1 MTDSTPAD
9 AAPRDPAPEA
19 EGEAAFGEREPNR
32 FGADVEYR
40 GRAQGHE
47 YVARVRHRLLDT
59 SLLLEIDGVEHD
71 PAAEEKAL
79 KAVKKAAGDEPE
91 EDKPE
96 RDEPEGDEAASDGAA
111 AEDEGRMGAD
121 DLRFRIDDG
130 FATLR
135 CTVIRRDPDGEHT
148 DHELVTV
155 RTAGLGGAGEV
166 EVSRGLR
173 TDPLLPAE
181 GSPSA
186 LRDEKRAAHPRRFA
200 AVAAVR
206 RAAGYL
212 IPLLGLGALFSN
224 ILRPV
229 REWVA
234 SLLRPVAEAVGAV
247 VNPVLEV
254 IGGLLRPLRDLLAA
268 VLRPVVRALD
278 WLRDLLLGWIPD
290 LSLPFSVPEWVPDV
304 VVPLIV
310 VLLVFSATLSGIRR
324 RSAALEEARK
334 EPGDS
339 TDAPDEPEKRAAAA
353 QDDDAE
359 VTREAAGRSGTAEKE
374 VREEEDARRTAD
386 DPPTGEDPVETS

>member
-1 MTDSTPAD
+1 MIDSTPAD
-9 AAPRDPAPEA
+9 AAPRDPAPDA
-19 EGEAAFGEREPNR
+19 EGEAAFGEREPKR

-59 SLLLEIDGVEHD
+59 SLLLEIDGVPYD

-79 KAVKKAAGDEPE
+79 KAAKKAEG
-91 EDKPE
+91 
-96 RDEPEGDEAASDGAA
+96 DEPEGDELEGDEA
-111 AEDEGRMGAD
+111 AEGDEGPTDAD

-135 CTVIRRDPDGEHT
+135 CTVIRRDSDGERT

-166 EVSRGLR
+166 EVSRGPR
-173 TDPLLPAE
+173 TDPLIPAE

-186 LRDEKRAAHPRRFA
+186 LRDEKRAAHPTRFA
-200 AVAAVR
+200 AFAAVR

-224 ILRPV
+224 LLRPV

-254 IGGLLRPLRDLLAA
+254 IGDLLRPVRDLLAA
-268 VLRPVVRALD
+268 VLRPVARALD
-278 WLRDLLLGWIPD
+278 WLRELLLGWIPD

-310 VLLVFSATLSGIRR
+310 ILLVFSATLSGIRR

-334 EPGDS
+334 EPGGS
-339 TDAPDEPEKRAAAA
+339 TDALDEREEKRAAA
-353 QDDDAE
+353 QKDDAE
-359 VTREAAGRSGTAEKE
+359 
-374 VREEEDARRTAD
+374 DA
-386 DPPTGEDPVETS
+386 PPDGENPVETS

>member
-1 MTDSTPAD
+1 MAASTPAD
-9 AAPRDPAPEA
+9 AAPRDPAPDA
-19 EGEAAFGEREPNR
+19 EGETAFGEREPNR

-59 SLLLEIDGVEHD
+59 SMLLEIDGVEHD

-79 KAVKKAAGDEPE
+79 EAATKPEGDEPE
-91 EDKPE
+91 GDK
-96 RDEPEGDEAASDGAA
+96 PEGDEAAEGDDGPT
-111 AEDEGRMGAD
+111 GAD

-135 CTVIRRDPDGEHT
+135 CTVLRRDSDGEHT

-173 TDPLLPAE
+173 TDPLIPAE

-186 LRDEKRAAHPRRFA
+186 LRDEKRAAHPTRFA
-200 AVAAVR
+200 ALAAVR

-224 ILRPV
+224 LLRPV

-234 SLLRPVAEAVGAV
+234 SLLRPVVEAIGAV

-254 IGGLLRPLRDLLAA
+254 IGDLLRPVRDLLAA
-268 VLRPVVRALD
+268 VLRPVARALD

-290 LSLPFSVPEWVPDV
+290 LSLPFSVPDWVPDV

-334 EPGDS
+334 QPGGP
-339 TDAPDEPEKRAAAA
+339 TDAPDEREKKAAAS
-353 QDDDAE
+353 QKDDGDDAP
-359 VTREAAGRSGTAEKE
+359 
-374 VREEEDARRTAD
+374 D
-386 DPPTGEDPVETS
+386 GEDPVETP

>member
-1 MTDSTPAD
+1 MTESTSAD
-9 AAPRDPAPEA
+9 AAPRDPAPDA
-19 EGEAAFGEREPNR
+19 EGEAAFGEREPSR

-47 YVARVRHRLLDT
+47 YVARVRHRLLET

-79 KAVKKAAGDEPE
+79 KAAEKA
-91 EDKPE
+91 E
-96 RDEPEGDEAASDGAA
+96 RDEVAEGDDGPT
-111 AEDEGRMGAD
+111 GAD

-135 CTVIRRDPDGEHT
+135 CTVLRRDSDGEHT

-173 TDPLLPAE
+173 TDPLIPAE

-186 LRDEKRAAHPRRFA
+186 LRDEKRAAHPTRFA
-200 AVAAVR
+200 ALAAVR

-212 IPLLGLGALFSN
+212 IPLLGLGAMFSN
-224 ILRPV
+224 LLRPV

-234 SLLRPVAEAVGAV
+234 SLLRPVVEAIGAV

-254 IGGLLRPLRDLLAA
+254 IGDLLHPVRDLLAA
-268 VLRPVVRALD
+268 VLRPVARALD

-290 LSLPFSVPEWVPDV
+290 LSLPFSVPDWVPDV

-310 VLLVFSATLSGIRR
+310 VLLVFRATLSGIRR

-334 EPGDS
+334 QPGGP
-339 TDAPDEPEKRAAAA
+339 TDAPDEREKKAAAS
-353 QDDDAE
+353 QDGDAGDPPE
-359 VTREAAGRSGTAEKE
+359 EAGRDG
-374 VREEEDARRTAD
+374 ARGDR
-386 DPPTGEDPVETS
+386 PG

>member
-1 MTDSTPAD
+1 MTASTPAD
-9 AAPRDPAPEA
+9 AAPRDPAPDA

-79 KAVKKAAGDEPE
+79 KAAEKTDG
-91 EDKPE
+91 
-96 RDEPEGDEAASDGAA
+96 PEGDEAAEGDDGPT
-111 AEDEGRMGAD
+111 GAD

-135 CTVIRRDPDGEHT
+135 CTVLRRDSDGEHT

-173 TDPLLPAE
+173 TDPLIPAE
-181 GSPSA
+181 ESPSA
-186 LRDEKRAAHPRRFA
+186 LRDEKRAAHPTRFA
-200 AVAAVR
+200 ALAAVR

-224 ILRPV
+224 LLRPV

-234 SLLRPVAEAVGAV
+234 SLLRPVVEAIGAV

-254 IGGLLRPLRDLLAA
+254 IGDLLRPVRDLLAA
-268 VLRPVVRALD
+268 VLRPVARALD

-290 LSLPFSVPEWVPDV
+290 LSLPFSVPDWVPDV

-334 EPGDS
+334 QPGGP
-339 TDAPDEPEKRAAAA
+339 TDAPDEREKKAAAS
-353 QDDDAE
+353 QKDDGDDAP
-359 VTREAAGRSGTAEKE
+359 
-374 VREEEDARRTAD
+374 D
-386 DPPTGEDPVETS
+386 GEDPVETP

>member
-9 AAPRDPAPEA
+9 AAPRDPAPDA
-19 EGEAAFGEREPNR
+19 EDEAAFGEREPNR

-59 SLLLEIDGVEHD
+59 SLLLEIDGVPHD

-79 KAVKKAAGDEPE
+79 KAAEKIDG
-91 EDKPE
+91 
-96 RDEPEGDEAASDGAA
+96 PEGDEAAEG
-111 AEDEGRMGAD
+111 DEGPTGAD

-135 CTVIRRDPDGEHT
+135 CTVIRRDSDGEHT

-166 EVSRGLR
+166 EVSRGPR
-173 TDPLLPAE
+173 TDPLIPAE

-186 LRDEKRAAHPRRFA
+186 LRDEKRAAHPTWFA
-200 AVAAVR
+200 AFAAVR

-254 IGGLLRPLRDLLAA
+254 IGDLLRPVGDLLAA
-268 VLRPVVRALD
+268 VLRPVARARD

-324 RSAALEEARK
+324 RSAALKEARK
-334 EPGDS
+334 EPGGS
-339 TDAPDEPEKRAAAA
+339 TDAPDEREKKRAAA
-353 QDDDAE
+353 QKDDAE
-359 VTREAAGRSGTAEKE
+359 
-374 VREEEDARRTAD
+374 DASD
-386 DPPTGEDPVETS
+386 GEDSVETS